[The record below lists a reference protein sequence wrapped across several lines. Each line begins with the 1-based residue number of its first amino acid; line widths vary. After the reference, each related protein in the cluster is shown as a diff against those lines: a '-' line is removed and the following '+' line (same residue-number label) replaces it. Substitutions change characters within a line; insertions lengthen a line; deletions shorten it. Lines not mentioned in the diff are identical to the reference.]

1 MKIKFFLYLYEM
13 MDIDQTYCSN
23 RFTINLSQIIMFYT
37 LNSAVYQLYPKK
49 LRGGEEFN
57 GSHNFKVQDS
67 NDVIRTQY
75 LPLTFGST
83 SSAIPC

>member
-1 MKIKFFLYLYEM
+1 M

-23 RFTINLSQIIMFYT
+23 CFTINLSQIIMFYT

-57 GSHNFKVQDS
+57 GSHNFKVQES